1 MKNRK
6 VTWWVLWACLRGPS
20 TPLKSSYLAPRPPRC
35 RGEGGMPRST
45 SPRPQAPES
54 VPPPAQ
60 WQNIER
66 TGEYPK
72 SSCPAHHGRGPPSRR
87 RGEGGMPRRIPH
99 RKPPPP
105 SMGRVC
111 PLDPP
116 CWPTSS
122 PTAAKPSSE
131 LASTPILPNAHFSKV
146 PSPSP
151 SPMVSEPT
159 GQQTCRSDTGPRPVI
174 RLPPPSARRCRNN

>member
-1 MKNRK
+1 MAGAPPLDAGAKG
-6 VTWWVLWACLRGPS
+6 ACLEGSPIES
-20 TPLKSSYLAPRPPRC
+20 PLPLHGKGVPPR
-35 RGEGGMPRST
+35 
-45 SPRPQAPES
+45 
-54 VPPPAQ
+54 
-60 WQNIER
+60 
-66 TGEYPK
+66 
-72 SSCPAHHGRGPPSRR
+72 
-87 RGEGGMPRRIPH
+87 
-99 RKPPPP
+99 
-105 SMGRVC
+105 
-111 PLDPP
+111 PP

-159 GQQTCRSDTGPRPVI
+159 GQQTCRSDTGPMPVI